1 MNSLLPLVIATA
13 ILVMIPGPNVALIV
27 ANSLR
32 YGFRM
37 GVHTVLG
44 TTVGVGLQLALV
56 VLGLAAIIEV
66 AAEALLWIKWA
77 GVAYLV
83 YLGIRTWRE
92 PADDLGEIE
101 AARAMFGR
109 GCVIAMLN
117 PKTLLFNAAFIPQF
131 VGAADATV
139 AGLGVVAAVFL
150 AVLLV
155 GDVLWAA
162 FASSAGRYLA
172 RYAKIRNR
180 LTGAFLTVAG
190 IGLALSLSLIHI

>member
-1 MNSLLPLVIATA
+1 MSNLLPLVAATA

-27 ANSLR
+27 ANSLK

-44 TTVGVGLQLALV
+44 TTIGVGLQLALV
-56 VLGLAAIIEV
+56 VFGLAAVVEV

-83 YLGIRTWRE
+83 YLGMRTFRQ

-101 AARAMFGR
+101 AAPAMFGR
-109 GCVIAMLN
+109 GCVLALLN

-131 VGAADATV
+131 VGAADA
-139 AGLGVVAAVFL
+139 AAPQLALVAAVFL
-150 AVLLV
+150 AVLFV

-162 FASSAGRYLA
+162 FASSAGRVLT
-172 RYAKIRNR
+172 RYATMRNR
-180 LTGAFLTVAG
+180 LTGAFLTTAAV
-190 IGLALSLSLIHI
+190 GLALSDR